1 MREAHEEGIGSK
13 ITYPSSSSSSSSSL
27 SSTTGSSAGVAV
39 GAGAGH
45 RDESDVIYFMRSGWT
60 QSPKHTK
67 LFWQGDQM
75 VSWDKYDGI
84 KTVVVSALSGGL
96 SGHSL
101 IHSDIGKT
109 ISILI
114 SYTVLT
120 VNLTRIHVYTCIYM
134 YI

>member
-13 ITYPSSSSSSSSSL
+13 ITYPSSSP
-27 SSTTGSSAGVAV
+27 SSTTTGTSAGVAA

-45 RDESDVIYFMRSGWT
+45 KDESDVIYFMRSGWT

-109 ISILI
+109 TLHHTQ
-114 SYTVLT
+114 Y
-120 VNLTRIHVYTCIYM
+120 
-134 YI
+134 

>member
-13 ITYPSSSSSSSSSL
+13 ITYTSSSSSSSL
-27 SSTTGSSAGVAV
+27 SSTTGTSAGVAA
-39 GAGAGH
+39 GGGAGH
-45 RDESDVIYFMRSGWT
+45 KDESDVIYFMRSGWT
-60 QSPKHTK
+60 QSPRHTK

-109 ISILI
+109 I
-114 SYTVLT
+114 YTT
-120 VNLTRIHVYTCIYM
+120 MIYYIVYYTTMIY
-134 YI
+134 YIVYYTNC